1 MNAGIEELA
10 KRLCAAYLSMSLGTS
25 MDWALKNYVNRNAKN
40 GPISKYWIE
49 LAERVY
55 KENTNALGSEPGG
68 YA

>member
-10 KRLCAAYLSMSLGTS
+10 KRLCAAYLSMPLGVS
-25 MDWALKNYVNRNAKN
+25 ADWALKNYVNRGAKK
-40 GPISKYWIE
+40 PISKYWIE

-55 KENTNALGSEPGG
+55 KENTDPLPKYLEG